1 MLYVIC
7 DMLLHYTTYIKELKA
22 KLGLGDIIQLWTI
35 LLPLGSLQR
44 SSAILKPIFFVVLL
58 TLEKLLTW
66 FLGKT
71 FGIGWKR

>member
-1 MLYVIC
+1 MVKE
-7 DMLLHYTTYIKELKA
+7 IKVRP
-22 KLGLGDIIQLWTI
+22 GLGDIFQLWTI
-35 LLPLGSLQR
+35 LLPLGSLHR

-58 TLEKLLTW
+58 NLENLLTW